1 MTAPDETRWSCPDR
15 GSDRS
20 YDLVVASAPA
30 RDRIAGEDPPVPG
43 GAVDQARW
51 RVGELADRVGLS
63 VDTIRFYQKRA
74 LLPPPDRVGRVGFY
88 GPDHVGRL
96 GQIRDLQAQGFTL
109 ATIRRLLDGELD
121 PADIPL
127 VAAVVEADGS
137 GRGAGA
143 GAPDTGELL
152 TLEEVATRA
161 GVPLALVDAAA
172 RDGLLVPRRHGG
184 EARYTAADAAVVTA
198 ALRLVETGLPLPEL
212 FELARRHNAATR
224 EIAELSVAMF
234 DEHIRRPL
242 LAADI
247 APDERAER
255 LVEAFRVLLPSVTEL
270 VAHHFGRVLLDV
282 AQDHIEAVGDPE
294 ERAAIDAEGARAI
307 EGRN

>member
-1 MTAPDETRWSCPDR
+1 MIWVVATIPVPDRLAPGDSPPPDEP
-15 GSDRS
+15 
-20 YDLVVASAPA
+20 L
-30 RDRIAGEDPPVPG
+30 GEV
-43 GAVDQARW
+43 RW
-51 RVGELADRVGLS
+51 RVGELAERVGLS

-88 GPDHVGRL
+88 GPDHVDRL
-96 GQIRDLQAQGFTL
+96 GRIRDLQAQGFTL

-127 VAAVVEADGS
+127 VAAVVEAD
-137 GRGAGA
+137 RLGAADLGA
-143 GAPDTGELL
+143 DELL
-152 TLEEVATRA
+152 TLDEVAARA
-161 GVPLALVDAAA
+161 GVPLALVEAAA

-184 EARYTAADAAVVTA
+184 EARYTAADVGIVSA
-198 ALRLVETGLPLPEL
+198 ALRLVETGLPLTEL

-255 LVEAFRVLLPSVTEL
+255 LVEAFRILLPSVTEL

-294 ERAAIDAEGARAI
+294 ERAAIDAEGARAL
-307 EGRN
+307 GGGA